1 MKLLRL
7 CCGVYRTPISSH
19 QRLRKVLLEGREFTH
34 ISISQALS
42 INHRILCVGLNVC
55 HPHLVVWGQLG
66 DNPYLN
72 LFLWIGV
79 SDAPALNSLQLEID
93 TEAKAL
99 LMQAVLNKNHTHSSK
114 TLSSLLLSTRNK
126 NFIESPNSPLFST
139 ASEGIMGDQGVEQAA
154 QNPESWAPV
163 LGGRG
168 GADMMNHGQRKV
180 A

>member
-1 MKLLRL
+1 M
-7 CCGVYRTPISSH
+7 
-19 QRLRKVLLEGREFTH
+19 LEGREFTH

-139 ASEGIMGDQGVEQAA
+139 TSEGIVGDQGVEQAA

-168 GADMMNHGQRKV
+168 GADVMNHGQRKV